1 MADSQKYVA
10 VANFSLNLDNGT
22 KQIDVKKGDEMMF
35 DGLYVECRGEKGA
48 ARSLAKVVGDWI
60 KPTNGTVPAVAP
72 VPAMT
77 PSKTRNATGGRILE
91 SSEVSQDLDTLQ
103 QQKYETSEQM
113 QQSSNAELRKLVD
126 QYENT
131 PSPTHITSRTTDDMA
146 DMRKEAR
153 VQVDNYDE
161 QEVAKV
167 SAAAKNGSEKANS
180 EVTVDKQEKKKAT
193 VVSHEEKVVKKTN
206 YSKRAEETP
215 QRKPLKVDKD
225 GSGVEV
231 RKVKSAATHNN
242 DVKSSTAESRR
253 EVVSEQD
260 AVIETNYGA
269 GKRTVVSS
277 STQTQLESDIIMK
290 TAVDKPRREVIAEA
304 SQEGVVVRKVSKI
317 PEEDLR
323 TQDGITSR
331 VTVSSG
337 GEESDGE
344 VTFSSN
350 SDIVEGEATFSSS
363 EDTVA
368 DLGGGAYDDGDIDVN
383 DILDG
388 K

>member
-10 VANFSLNLDNGT
+10 VANFSLNLDNGA
-22 KQIDVKKGDEMMF
+22 KQLDVKRGDEMMF

-48 ARSLAKVVGDWI
+48 ARSLAKVVGEWI
-60 KPTNGTVPAVAP
+60 KPVNGVAPVVAP
-72 VPAMT
+72 VPTMT
-77 PSKTRNATGGRILE
+77 PSKTRNATGGRIVE

-131 PSPTHITSRTTDDMA
+131 PPPTHITSRTTDDMA

-161 QEVAKV
+161 QEVAKM
-167 SAAAKNGSEKANS
+167 SASAKTGSERANS

-193 VVSHEEKVVKKTN
+193 VVSHEEKVVKKTAYN
-206 YSKRAEETP
+206 KKAEEST

-231 RKVKSAATHNN
+231 RKVKSAATHSN

-337 GEESDGE
+337 GEESSGE

-350 SDIVEGEATFSSS
+350 SDIVEGEAKFSSS
-363 EDTVA
+363 EDTVV
-368 DLGGGAYDDGDIDVN
+368 DLGGGVYDDGDIDVN

>member
-1 MADSQKYVA
+1 
-10 VANFSLNLDNGT
+10 
-22 KQIDVKKGDEMMF
+22 
-35 DGLYVECRGEKGA
+35 
-48 ARSLAKVVGDWI
+48 
-60 KPTNGTVPAVAP
+60 
-72 VPAMT
+72 
-77 PSKTRNATGGRILE
+77 
-91 SSEVSQDLDTLQ
+91 
-103 QQKYETSEQM
+103 
-113 QQSSNAELRKLVD
+113 
-126 QYENT
+126 
-131 PSPTHITSRTTDDMA
+131 
-146 DMRKEAR
+146 
-153 VQVDNYDE
+153 
-161 QEVAKV
+161 
-167 SAAAKNGSEKANS
+167 
-180 EVTVDKQEKKKAT
+180 
-193 VVSHEEKVVKKTN
+193 
-206 YSKRAEETP
+206 
-215 QRKPLKVDKD
+215 
-225 GSGVEV
+225 
-231 RKVKSAATHNN
+231 
-242 DVKSSTAESRR
+242 
-253 EVVSEQD
+253 
-260 AVIETNYGA
+260 VIETNYGA

-337 GEESDGE
+337 GEESSGE